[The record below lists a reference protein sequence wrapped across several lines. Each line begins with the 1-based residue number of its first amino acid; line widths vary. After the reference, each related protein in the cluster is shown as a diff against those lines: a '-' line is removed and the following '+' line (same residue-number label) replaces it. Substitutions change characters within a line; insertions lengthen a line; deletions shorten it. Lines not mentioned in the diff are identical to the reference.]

1 MRNRIGIIGAGQVGA
16 EAANALLH
24 NDTCDV
30 ELIDIN
36 EGVARGKALDLS
48 HCSSL
53 RKSSAAITGA
63 SDFSAL
69 KGCSVLVI
77 TAGLPR
83 KPGMS
88 RDDLLLVNLRIVA
101 EVCSQCLRYAPDA
114 VWIMVTNPLDAMTY
128 AAWKLSGKAPATVL
142 GMAGALD
149 AARFKWLLARQ
160 CKVSADV
167 VQAVVLGSHGEL
179 MVPLVRFATVA
190 GIPAVALLGEP
201 AMQDIVRQTAN
212 AGNELVSLLQSGS
225 AYYAAGS
232 AIAGMVEAVVYD
244 THQVICS
251 SVLCRKEYGLG
262 GVFIGVPVVLGAA
275 GVERVVEL
283 DINKEEREAFGK
295 AADHVRNMQRAV
307 DRFLDFPG

>member
-1 MRNRIGIIGAGQVGA
+1 
-16 EAANALLH
+16 
-24 NDTCDV
+24 
-30 ELIDIN
+30 
-36 EGVARGKALDLS
+36 
-48 HCSSL
+48 
-53 RKSSAAITGA
+53 
-63 SDFSAL
+63 
-69 KGCSVLVI
+69 
-77 TAGLPR
+77 
-83 KPGMS
+83 
-88 RDDLLLVNLRIVA
+88 
-101 EVCSQCLRYAPDA
+101 
-114 VWIMVTNPLDAMTY
+114 
-128 AAWKLSGKAPATVL
+128 
-142 GMAGALD
+142 
-149 AARFKWLLARQ
+149 
-160 CKVSADV
+160 
-167 VQAVVLGSHGEL
+167 
-179 MVPLVRFATVA
+179 
-190 GIPAVALLGEP
+190 
-201 AMQDIVRQTAN
+201 MQDIVRQTAN